1 MSFPHRLAAAAAV
14 LLLTPAM
21 ATAQARLPVD
31 VGVYAEE
38 GQPCSSGWIWVNT
51 GTRAGYLSFFGPNQ
65 SMGPD
70 LTGVEAIQSTEPGR
84 DGFTMMNGGP
94 LEVRRSGADGVTVRA
109 WSRANGEVGRNDF
122 RRCAVSAL
130 HPRMQA
136 ALPQVGFSQAPRS
149 GPGGVTASP
158 AWRVTRVAGVPS
170 ASVTAAAGL
179 PQLAVRCRADVAYL
193 HLKTSAAE
201 RGRGPRRVE
210 FVGGTTGLRRTETFQ
225 RDPETGDWSTGAGS
239 ETLALLGG
247 RDTRVELREDGMSI
261 GTLSL
266 VGSTA
271 ALGQALAGCPTQGV
285 TGGLAAAPTGGA
297 YGGPAGD
304 PSGALRDRGPGL
316 RKSVRDL
323 LFRRSALRLLRR
335 GRRAPRR
342 DHAGTGG
349 PQPRRLVPARRHS
362 GTRDLHQGA
371 GTEPDPDD
379 QRAADALVSGRPAA
393 ARSPR
398 RRLEHDRL

>member
-1 MSFPHRLAAAAAV
+1 MNFPHRLAAAAAV

-31 VGVYAEE
+31 VGVYAEA
-38 GQPCSSGWIWVNT
+38 GKPCSSGWIWVNT

-65 SMGPD
+65 SMGPN

-94 LEVRRSGADGVTVRA
+94 LEVRRSGTDGVTVRA
-109 WSRANGEVGRNDF
+109 WSRANGEVGRNEF

-136 ALPQVGFSQAPRS
+136 ALPQVGFSQAPRP

-201 RGRGPRRVE
+201 RGRGPRRIE

-297 YGGPAGD
+297 RTAAPLEILPGHYVTEDRACGNPFEIFYFDGRRYGYYAGGD
-304 PSGALRDRGPGL
+304 GRRDVTTLARADRSRDGWSLRDGTPAPETFIKVLAPNRIQMISGPPMRWCPDAQL
-316 RKSVRDL
+316 PRD
-323 LFRRSALRLLRR
+323 RRVAS
-335 GRRAPRR
+335 
-342 DHAGTGG
+342 
-349 PQPRRLVPARRHS
+349 
-362 GTRDLHQGA
+362 
-371 GTEPDPDD
+371 
-379 QRAADALVSGRPAA
+379 
-393 ARSPR
+393 
-398 RRLEHDRL
+398 